1 MRVFSAV
8 SRNDGLGARMKQPA
22 LPRRWSKALAAMLLL
37 TTVVVL
43 SFLGLGRWVSV
54 GTSLPERADLLV
66 ALGGDDGARVRKVAA
81 LVQGGYAPTVL
92 ITGLDGSPA
101 DTRRHYL
108 EWRARVLVEA
118 GVPPERLVFEGT
130 ANNSYQEAMATLAL
144 MRARGWKTVLVV
156 SDPPHMRRLNWVWGT
171 VFAGSGLSYR
181 LVSGEP
187 VWWDADRWWSNERS
201 GQFVLTEVI
210 KLGYYLVKY

>member
-1 MRVFSAV
+1 MGSFV
-8 SRNDGLGARMKQPA
+8 SLNDGVGSHTAQSA
-22 LPRRWSKALAAMLLL
+22 LTRRWPKALAALLL
-37 TTVVVL
+37 VAIVAIL
-43 SFLGLGRWVSV
+43 GFLGLGRWVAA

-108 EWRARVLVEA
+108 EWRARLLIEA
-118 GVPPERLVFEGT
+118 GVPPECIVFEGT

-156 SDPPHMRRLNWVWGT
+156 SDPPHMRRLNRVWGR
-171 VFAGSGLSYR
+171 VFAGSGQAYR
-181 LVSGEP
+181 LVAGEP

-201 GQFVLTEVI
+201 GQFVLSEVI
-210 KLGYYLVKY
+210 KLGYYVVKY

>member
-1 MRVFSAV
+1 MKLLDVDATLEPGI
-8 SRNDGLGARMKQPA
+8 RNDGVGSRKAHPT
-22 LPRRWSKALAAMLLL
+22 LPRRWPKALAALLL
-37 TTVVVL
+37 VTTVAVPG
-43 SFLGLGRWVSV
+43 FLGLGRWVSAD
-54 GTSLPERADLLV
+54 TSSPERADLLV

-130 ANNSYQEAMATLAL
+130 ANNSYQESPT
-144 MRARGWKTVLVV
+144 REYVKFE
-156 SDPPHMRRLNWVWGT
+156 RRLQKQ
-171 VFAGSGLSYR
+171 L
-181 LVSGEP
+181 
-187 VWWDADRWWSNERS
+187 
-201 GQFVLTEVI
+201 
-210 KLGYYLVKY
+210 

>member
-1 MRVFSAV
+1 MLPGIRD
-8 SRNDGLGARMKQPA
+8 DGLGSRIAQPA
-22 LPRRWSKALAAMLLL
+22 LSRRWPKALAALLLL
-37 TTVVVL
+37 TTVAVL
-43 SFLGLGRWVSV
+43 CFLGLGHWVSA
-54 GTSLPERADLLV
+54 GTSLPVRAELLV

-101 DTRRHYL
+101 DIRRHYL
-108 EWRARVLVEA
+108 EWRARVLIEA

-130 ANNSYQEAMATLAL
+130 ANNSYQEAVATLAL

-156 SDPPHMRRLNWVWGT
+156 SDPPHMRRLDWVWGT
-171 VFAGSGLSYR
+171 VFAGSGMSYR
-181 LVSGEP
+181 LVAGEP

-210 KLGYYLVKY
+210 KLGYYVVKY

>member
-1 MRVFSAV
+1 MRSFLPGI
-8 SRNDGLGARMKQPA
+8 RDEGLGARMKQPA
-22 LPRRWSKALAAMLLL
+22 LLRRWPKALAALLLL
-37 TTVVVL
+37 TTVAVL
-43 SFLGLGRWVSV
+43 GFLGLGRWVSA
-54 GTSLPERADLLV
+54 GTSLPERSDLLV

-92 ITGLDGSPA
+92 ITGLDGSTD

-108 EWRARVLVEA
+108 EWRARVLIET
-118 GVPPERLVFEGT
+118 GVPPDRLVFEGK

-181 LVSGEP
+181 LVTGEP
-187 VWWDADRWWSNERS
+187 VWWDADRWWSNKRS

-210 KLGYYLVKY
+210 KLGYYIVKY